1 MGYGATLADGWQLYI
16 DNEAGQT
23 RLTSTQASGGQ
34 QQSQA
39 IALSTGSWTVPPTLF
54 RTPQGFILRLEG
66 EAGQTFVQ
74 IQAGSLQ
81 ALSAT
86 PPLTSADVMP
96 LTQRTGPVPG
106 AMPPMAPLP
115 PMEMP
120 PMQMQMNPMRMRMGD
135 MEMQMGNAAPNPMRK
150 FCPQCGQPV
159 QVGDRF
165 CSSCGHR
172 LGELT
177 QS

>member
-1 MGYGATLADGWQLYI
+1 MGYGAQLADGWQLYV
-16 DNEAGQT
+16 DNAAGQT
-23 RLTSTQASGGQ
+23 HLTSIQAHAGQ

-39 IALSTGSWTVPPTLF
+39 IALPTGTWTVPPSLF
-54 RTPQGFILRLEG
+54 RTSQGFILRLEG
-66 EAGQTFVQ
+66 ESGQTFVQ
-74 IQAGSLQ
+74 IQSGSLQ
-81 ALSAT
+81 ALTMT
-86 PPLTSADVMP
+86 PPLASAEVVP

-115 PMEMP
+115 PMQVP

-135 MEMQMGNAAPNPMRK
+135 MEMQMGKATPDPMRK
-150 FCPQCGQPV
+150 FCPQCGQAV

>member
-1 MGYGATLADGWQLYI
+1 MGYGATLAEGWQLYV

-23 RLTSTQASGGQ
+23 HLTTLQVNAGQ

-39 IALSTGSWTVPPTLF
+39 IALPTGTWTMPPTLF

-66 EAGQTFVQ
+66 ESGQTFVQ
-74 IQAGSLQ
+74 IQSGQLQ
-81 ALSAT
+81 ALSGSPNLIMAE
-86 PPLTSADVMP
+86 VVP
-96 LTQRTGPVPG
+96 LTQRTGTVPG

-115 PMEMP
+115 PMQMP
-120 PMQMQMNPMRMRMGD
+120 PMQMQMNPMHMRMGD
-135 MEMQMGNAAPNPMRK
+135 MEMQMGQAAPDPTRK
-150 FCPQCGQPV
+150 FCPQCGQSV
-159 QVGDRF
+159 RVGDRF
-165 CSSCGHR
+165 CSGCGHR